1 MRINLLPKEDRPLKQ
16 SQVRWEF
23 LVMLGGVLVLGAAL
37 VFSWVE
43 GARLDTLNMAR
54 QEALSRET
62 KLQRQI
68 QELNQLRQEITR
80 LEAEEKTYG
89 GLLSHGEH
97 AVALLPEVSSH
108 SQRLLWIERLDFTA
122 DTVTISGYT
131 RDVTALSSYLSQLQ
145 SYGEEVELTSVLPLD
160 GSDFQVFVIDVK
172 GVRTGAS
179 AQLD

>member
-68 QELNQLRQEITR
+68 QELNQLRQ
-80 LEAEEKTYG
+80 
-89 GLLSHGEH
+89 
-97 AVALLPEVSSH
+97 
-108 SQRLLWIERLDFTA
+108 
-122 DTVTISGYT
+122 
-131 RDVTALSSYLSQLQ
+131 
-145 SYGEEVELTSVLPLD
+145 
-160 GSDFQVFVIDVK
+160 
-172 GVRTGAS
+172 
-179 AQLD
+179 